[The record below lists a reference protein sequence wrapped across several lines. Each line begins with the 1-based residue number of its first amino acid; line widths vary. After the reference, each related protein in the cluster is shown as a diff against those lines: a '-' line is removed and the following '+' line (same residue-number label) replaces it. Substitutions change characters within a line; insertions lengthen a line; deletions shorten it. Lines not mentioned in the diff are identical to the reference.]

1 LKLKALYTDHF
12 YIMLKIK
19 NIRPQSVEYQ
29 RYYNFTTRHNPDFR
43 NYQNERCRNYNK
55 KNFDKNYNYQINKN
69 NLIKFLNSDM
79 KTLEIVEGPVKI
91 KFE

>member
-1 LKLKALYTDHF
+1 M
-12 YIMLKIK
+12 MLKIK
-19 NIRPQSVEYQ
+19 NVRSQSVEYA
-29 RYYNFTTRHNPDFR
+29 RYYNHNTRHTPNVR
-43 NYQNERCRNYNK
+43 NTQNEYCRNYNK
-55 KNFDKNYNYQINKN
+55 KNYDKNHNYQLNKN

>member
-1 LKLKALYTDHF
+1 MIKAKSL
-12 YIMLKIK
+12 
-19 NIRPQSVEYQ
+19 RPQSAEYQ
-29 RYYNFTTRHNPDFR
+29 RYYNHNTRHNPDFR
-43 NYQNERCRNYNK
+43 NYQNERCRAYNK
-55 KNFDKNYNYQINKN
+55 NNYDKNRNYQLNKI

>member
-1 LKLKALYTDHF
+1 M
-12 YIMLKIK
+12 MLKIK
-19 NIRPQSVEYQ
+19 NIRPQSSEYQ
-29 RYYNFTTRHNPDFR
+29 RYYNHHTRHNSDFR

-55 KNFDKNYNYQINKN
+55 KNFDKNRNYQQNKN
-69 NLIKFLNSDM
+69 NYIKFLNSDM

>member
-1 LKLKALYTDHF
+1 MIKAKGL
-12 YIMLKIK
+12 
-19 NIRPQSVEYQ
+19 RSQSVEYQ
-29 RYYNFTTRHNPDFR
+29 RYYNFNTRHEPDFR

-55 KNFDKNYNYQINKN
+55 KNFDKNRNYQQNKN

-79 KTLEIVEGPVKI
+79 QTLEIVEGPVKI